1 MHSLLTT
8 KFFDGCITGHEL
20 LIAIIGENETTIMS
34 WVKWKYCV
42 YSAVKMDAVFFRIG
56 HANGKFARS
65 IRLPCAAELSFS
77 HVG

>member
-1 MHSLLTT
+1 LIAKVLR
-8 KFFDGCITGHEL
+8 GCIIDHEFS
-20 LIAIIGENETTIMS
+20 IAIIGENEITIMS
-34 WVKWKYCV
+34 WVKWECCV

-56 HANGKFARS
+56 YANGKFARS